1 MMTLRPDIHERLLYG
16 KYLFRR
22 AAEMGS
28 GGAELGI
35 ATELLLMHDAT
46 ELIMLAVLDHI
57 GAKPKAKRDFLDFYE
72 EVGRAGHTAPRSR
85 LLMEQLNTLRISLK
99 HKGVLPRA
107 QSVRKLAPRVE
118 AFLEHIAQDYLG
130 VSFADVCL
138 ADLIENADV
147 RNLLKQAEGN
157 FSHGRRTDAFISVR
171 TAFLMLED
179 ASRKI
184 VPFLNAP
191 RAPDISSIL
200 PAATT
205 SQLRLSRDWE
215 RYLESLHTVIQ
226 QIAGMT
232 NLLMLR
238 VDPQKYWYFLQ
249 ATPSVYRI
257 SNDKFQPGP
266 LRRDWESVPEPV
278 FRSCVDFVIEYALAT
293 ATLFRPPSI

>member
-1 MMTLRPDIHERLLYG
+1 MTLRPDIHERLLYG

-28 GGAELGI
+28 GGGELGI
-35 ATELLLMHDAT
+35 ATELLLMHDAA
-46 ELIMLAVLDHI
+46 ELVMLAVLDHI

-72 EVGRAGHTAPRSR
+72 EVGRTGHSAPKSR
-85 LLMEQLNTLRISLK
+85 VSMEQLNTLRISLK

-107 QSVRKLAPRVE
+107 EGVRKLAPRVE
-118 AFLEHIAQDYLG
+118 AFLEHITQDYLG

-138 ADLIENADV
+138 ADLIENAEAQD
-147 RNLLKQAEGN
+147 LLKQAELD
-157 FSHGRRTDAFISVR
+157 FSHGSRTDAFIRVR
-171 TAFLMLED
+171 TAFLLLED

-191 RAPDISSIL
+191 RAPDISSL
-200 PAATT
+200 QSVAAG
-205 SQLRLSRDWE
+205 QRRLVQDLG
-215 RYLESLHTVIQ
+215 RYFEASHKMIQ
-226 QIAGMT
+226 QMAGMT

-266 LRRDWESVPEPV
+266 LRRDWESVPEAV